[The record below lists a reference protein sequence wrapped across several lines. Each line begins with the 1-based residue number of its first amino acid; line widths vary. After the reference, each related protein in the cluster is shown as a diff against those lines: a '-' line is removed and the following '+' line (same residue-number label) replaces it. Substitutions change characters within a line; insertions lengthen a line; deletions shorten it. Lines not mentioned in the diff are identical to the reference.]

1 MLISSNF
8 FKSDRFFFRF
18 LGYLELAFKTRILYR
33 NIEEIIFVKPSN
45 IKLVKLLSKNAAK
58 VCFDIDDAIWSQ
70 NWLGAELSQQLFA
83 LADFAYVDNFY
94 LGKYISDSYG
104 INTELVYG
112 YIPEF
117 TKLKNNI
124 KDKKFNVGWIGSSS
138 TAYNLFAI
146 ADALI
151 ELDKNTDYQLFF
163 LGIKSSDLG
172 FIELSRSVFIPEY
185 NEQIM
190 IQYLTETFDIGLFPM
205 FDIENNWGR
214 GFHKLRLYLSANVKS
229 VVSKTTYI
237 DIEYLENINIKF
249 VKNSDFLK
257 GIEEFTNEL

>member
-1 MLISSNF
+1 
-8 FKSDRFFFRF
+8 
-18 LGYLELAFKTRILYR
+18 LELAFKTRILYR